1 MNTLV
6 KRTVSILSLFALVAV
21 HSNRAAAQSQPA
33 TAANPTSTSS
43 AATAGVSRLHIGPGD
58 LLNVSV
64 FDVPELSQTLRVSDT
79 GDVTL
84 QLIGSLHVAS
94 LTTDQA
100 GALIAGKLKDGNLI
114 VNPQVAVLIS
124 EYSTQGVSV
133 LGEVQKPGVYQVLG
147 SRSLLDIISEAG
159 GTTTLAGP
167 DVTVKHMDGSMASM
181 HITKNAET
189 TFATDFELLPGDKV
203 IIPRAGL
210 IYVLGDVGR
219 PGGFIMEN
227 DGRMTILQAVAMA
240 GGPNRTASMNQAKL
254 IRKTA
259 NGYSDIP
266 VELKPVLQ
274 GKDGDVPLQA
284 EDILYIPI
292 NTVKSAIYRT
302 TPAILADAS
311 SAAIYRGIP

>member
-1 MNTLV
+1 MNTVV
-6 KRTVSILSLFALVAV
+6 KRTLSLLSLFALLTIPSYRV
-21 HSNRAAAQSQPA
+21 SAQSQPA
-33 TAANPTSTSS
+33 DAANQSS
-43 AATAGVSRLHIGPGD
+43 VNSAPAAGISRLHIGPGD
-58 LLNVSV
+58 LINVTV
-64 FDVPELSQTLRVSDT
+64 FDVPELMQTLRVSDT

-84 QLIGSLHVAS
+84 QLIGSLHLS
-94 LTTDQA
+94 GLTTDQA

-114 VNPQVAVLIS
+114 LNPQVAVLIA

-167 DVTVKHMDGSMASM
+167 DVTVKHLDGTTASM
-181 HITKNAET
+181 HITKNAQT
-189 TFATDFELLPGDKV
+189 TFETDFELLPGDKV
-203 IIPRAGL
+203 IVPRAGL
-210 IYVLGDVGR
+210 VYVLGDVGR

-259 NGYSDIP
+259 SGYSEIP
-266 VELKPVLQ
+266 VELKTVLQ
-274 GKDGDVPLQA
+274 GKNGDVPLQA
-284 EDILYIPI
+284 EDILYVPI